1 MAIYISGFGRYY
13 MVGQDTPE
21 PNAFGDYTDLADG
34 RAKIDEA
41 GSPLLFDRG
50 SVNTEVNIGM
60 PIYLNC
66 TE

>member
-1 MAIYISGFGRYY
+1 